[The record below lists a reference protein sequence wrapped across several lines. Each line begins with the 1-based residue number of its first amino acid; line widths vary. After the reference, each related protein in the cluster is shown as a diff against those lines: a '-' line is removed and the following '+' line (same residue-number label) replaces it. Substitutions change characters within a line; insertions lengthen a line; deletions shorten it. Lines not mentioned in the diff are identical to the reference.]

1 MEIMSS
7 ERTCS
12 TSCRRFLLFGP
23 MMGDPLGLWERS
35 FEGKTKGLPCRVIRS
50 RCVREVYTEIVVQAR
65 DLEGM
70 RESGRGLGGRDVG
83 GGMEGLNSN
92 LYHPVGSAS
101 VLRHSVSLSGPPPQN

>member
-1 MEIMSS
+1 MEITAA

-23 MMGDPLGLWERS
+23 MMGDPWGY
-35 FEGKTKGLPCRVIRS
+35 GNVRS
-50 RCVREVYTEIVVQAR
+50 RARPRACPAGSFGRDVREVYTEIVVQAR
-65 DLEGM
+65 DLEGR